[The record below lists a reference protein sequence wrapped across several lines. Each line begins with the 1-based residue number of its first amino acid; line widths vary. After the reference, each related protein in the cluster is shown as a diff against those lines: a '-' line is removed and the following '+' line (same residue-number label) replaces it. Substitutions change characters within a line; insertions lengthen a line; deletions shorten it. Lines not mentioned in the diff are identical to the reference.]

1 MNAIQRPPMP
11 AFDWPGQ
18 QDSVTRV
25 PGRVFVDA
33 DIYAL
38 EQERIFRGP
47 VWNFVGLEVELPN
60 PATTRPCRSPT
71 RRSSSAATPTAAS
84 MPG

>member
-1 MNAIQRPPMP
+1 MNAIQRPPV
-11 AFDWPGQ
+11 AAVDWPGQ

-47 VWNFVGLEVELPN
+47 VWNFVGLDVEIPN
-60 PATTRPCRSPT
+60 PGDYKTV
-71 RRSSSAATPTAAS
+71 
-84 MPG
+84 